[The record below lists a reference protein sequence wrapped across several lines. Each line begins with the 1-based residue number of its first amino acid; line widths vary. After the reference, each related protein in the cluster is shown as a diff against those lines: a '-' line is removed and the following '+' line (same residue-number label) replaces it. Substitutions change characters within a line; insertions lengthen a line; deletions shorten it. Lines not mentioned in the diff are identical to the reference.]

1 MAQNESDRED
11 LMREAVSLIKRIECR
26 QDSRPDPVVLGLN
39 ALGWLFVYPAGELM
53 YRFDEQGRLRRA
65 FVEGILYRS
74 AGTALSMLQRQ
85 RTYEQT
91 GVNNVMKTVLLRRD
105 LTPAE
110 LSLFRLRMS
119 YELAV
124 VRAAVEPD
132 RVLRQHP
139 ADGVSVLAEIQLRLL
154 GVVETEEFLAP
165 AIVRRR

>member
-11 LMREAVSLIKRIECR
+11 FMAEAVSLIKRIEFR
-26 QDSRPDPVVLGLN
+26 HVSRPDPVVLGLN
-39 ALGWLFVYPAGELM
+39 ALGWLFVYPAAELM

-65 FVEGILYRS
+65 FVEGILYRT
-74 AGTALSMLQRQ
+74 AGTVLSMLQRQ
-85 RTYEQT
+85 RTHEQT
-91 GVNNVMKTVLLRRD
+91 GAIRVTKTTLLRRD

-119 YELAV
+119 QELAV
-124 VRAAVEPD
+124 VRAAVEPQ

-139 ADGVSVLAEIQLRLL
+139 ADEVGVLAEIQFRLL

-165 AIVRRR
+165 AIVRRS